1 MLQQHQASQHPLA
14 KIEDGEDPEEF
25 DDLDLQRGYSRPRVE
40 RRKSILT
47 DEDDDDEELS
57 DYVKVR
63 LALARLK
70 ALKKY
75 QEVWG

>member
-14 KIEDGEDPEEF
+14 KIEDDEEPEEF
-25 DDLDLQRGYSRPRVE
+25 DDLDLHVSYSRPRLE
-40 RRKSILT
+40 KRKLSLT
-47 DEDDDDEELS
+47 DDDEELS

>member
-1 MLQQHQASQHPLA
+1 MHQQSLQSQHPLA

-25 DDLDLQRGYSRPRVE
+25 DDLDLQRGYGRPRVE
-40 RRKSILT
+40 RRKST
-47 DEDDDDEELS
+47 TQDDDEELS